1 MTEQWLDIIAKKQ
14 AHRRELVALPLREK
28 IEKIDALRARQDQIR
43 RFRPVANAK
52 PVPA

>member
-1 MTEQWLDIIAKKQ
+1 MTEQWLNLIAKKQ
-14 AHRRELVALPLREK
+14 AHRRELVALPLRDK

-43 RFRPVANAK
+43 RFRPAAKAN